1 LRVIEAPTVLALARE
16 LAAGRTSSREL
27 IEQALAAIADPKREG
42 ARAFLYVDADGAR
55 AAADAQD
62 ALRKAGYVLSPV
74 AGLPVS
80 IKDLFDV
87 VGQKTRAASKVLCDR
102 PPATADAVVVARLRR
117 AGAVLIGRTNMTE
130 FAFSGVGINPHFGT
144 PGNPCDRARIPGGSS
159 SGAAVSVADGMAVV
173 GVGTDTGGSVRI
185 PAALCGLA
193 GFKPTARR
201 IPQDGMLP
209 LSTTLDSIGPI
220 ARSIACC
227 IITDAIMA
235 GEAPQVPDAGMLAE
249 LRFLIPTNH
258 VLEKLDAQ
266 VAAAFERACAALTRA
281 GARLIKRAIP
291 EFDELP
297 EVNSKGGFPAAE
309 AFAWHAPLLAARARD
324 YDPRVRVRIER
335 GRDMLAADYVRLR
348 GERRRLIASFNDRLS
363 PYDALLMP
371 TVAKVAPPI
380 TAFADDAEFARLNA
394 IILRNPMAVNF
405 LDGCA
410 ATVPIRQ
417 PDSLPAGLS
426 VVGPQGSDARV
437 LRVALAVEALLTRA
451 P

>member
-1 LRVIEAPTVLALARE
+1 MIEAPTVLALARE
-16 LAAGRTSSREL
+16 LAGGRTSSREL
-27 IEQALAAIADPKREG
+27 IERALAAIADPQGEG
-42 ARAFLYVDADGAR
+42 ARAFVYVDADGAR

-87 VGQKTRAASKVLCDR
+87 VGQQTRAASKVLCDR
-102 PPATADAVVVARLRR
+102 PPATVDAAVVARLRR

-249 LRFLIPTNH
+249 QRFLIPTNY
-258 VLEKLDAQ
+258 VLEKLDAK

-281 GARLIKRAIP
+281 RARLIKRAIP

-309 AFAWHAPLLAARARD
+309 AFAWHAPLLTARARD

-348 GERRRLIASFNDRLS
+348 GERRRLISSFNDRLS

-417 PDSLPAGLS
+417 PDSPPAGLS

>member
-1 LRVIEAPTVLALARE
+1 VTKAPTVLALARD

-27 IEQALAAIADPKREG
+27 IERALAAITDPKGEG
-42 ARAFLYVDADGAR
+42 SRAFVYVDADGAR

-62 ALRKAGYVLSPV
+62 ALRKAGYVLSPL

-87 VGQKTRAASKVLCDR
+87 AGQQTRAAAKVLSDR
-102 PPATADAVVVARLRR
+102 PPASADATVVARLRR

-144 PGNPCDRARIPGGSS
+144 PGNPRDRARIPGGSS
-159 SGAAVSVADGMAVV
+159 SGAAVSVADGMALI

-201 IPQDGMLP
+201 IPLDGLLP
-209 LSTTLDSIGPI
+209 LSTTLDSVGPI

-227 IITDAIMA
+227 IIADAIMA
-235 GEAPQVPDAGMLAE
+235 GDVPHVPDAVAIAE
-249 LRFLIPTNH
+249 QRFLIPTNY
-258 VLEKLDAQ
+258 VLEKLDAE
-266 VAAAFERACAALTRA
+266 VATAFERACAAIART
-281 GARLIKRAIP
+281 GARLVKRAIP

-297 EVNSKGGFPAAE
+297 EVNAKGGFPAAE
-309 AFAWHAPLLAARARD
+309 AFAWHAPLLAARAQD

-335 GRDMLAADYVRLR
+335 GRGMLAADYLRLR
-348 GERRRLIASFNDRLS
+348 DERRRLIASFNERLS
-363 PYDALLMP
+363 PFDALLMP

-380 TAFADDAEFARLNA
+380 TAFAEDAEFARLNA
-394 IILRNPMAVNF
+394 IILRNPMAMNF

-410 ATVPIRQ
+410 ATVPIEQ
-417 PDSLPAGLS
+417 PDALPAGLS

-437 LRVALAVEALLTRA
+437 LQVALAVEAALR

>member
-1 LRVIEAPTVLALARE
+1 MIEAPTVLALARE
-16 LAAGRTSSREL
+16 LAGGRTSSREL
-27 IEQALAAIADPKREG
+27 IEQALAAIADPQGEG

-87 VGQKTRAASKVLCDR
+87 VGQQTRAASKVLCDR
-102 PPATADAVVVARLRR
+102 PPATVDAAVVARLRR

-144 PGNPCDRARIPGGSS
+144 PGNPCDRACIPGGSS

-249 LRFLIPTNH
+249 QRFLIPTNY
-258 VLEKLDAQ
+258 VLEKLDAK

-281 GARLIKRAIP
+281 GACLVKRAIP

-309 AFAWHAPLLAARARD
+309 AFAWHAPLLTARARD

-380 TAFADDAEFARLNA
+380 RAFADDAEFARLNA

-410 ATVPIRQ
+410 ATVPIQ
-417 PDSLPAGLS
+417 EPDSLPAGLS

>member
-1 LRVIEAPTVLALARE
+1 LHLPGSSIAVNACSISSRLEVRPPALTQKGRGRAHSSMSTPTVLARH
-16 LAAGRTSSREL
+16 
-27 IEQALAAIADPKREG
+27 
-42 ARAFLYVDADGAR
+42 
-55 AAADAQD
+55 DAQD

-87 VGQKTRAASKVLCDR
+87 VGQHTRAASKVLGDR

-144 PGNPCDRARIPGGSS
+144 PGNPCGRARIPGGSS

-235 GEAPQVPDAGMLAE
+235 GEAPQVPDAGMLVE
-249 LRFLIPTNH
+249 QRFLIPTNY
-258 VLEKLDAQ
+258 VLEKLDAE
-266 VAAAFERACAALTRA
+266 VAAAFERACAALNRA
-281 GARLIKRAIP
+281 GARLVKRAIP

-335 GRDMLAADYVRLR
+335 GRDMLAADYVRLC

-417 PDSLPAGLS
+417 PDSLPTGLS

-437 LRVALAVEALLTRA
+437 LRVALAVEALLTRG

>member
-27 IEQALAAIADPKREG
+27 IEQALAAIADPKGEG

-87 VGQKTRAASKVLCDR
+87 VGQQTRAASKALCDR
-102 PPATADAVVVARLRR
+102 PPATVDAAVVARLRR

-144 PGNPCDRARIPGGSS
+144 PSNPCDRARIPGGSS

-201 IPQDGMLP
+201 VPQDGMLP

-235 GEAPQVPDAGMLAE
+235 GEAPQVPDAGMLVE
-249 LRFLIPTNH
+249 QRFLIPTNY
-258 VLEKLDAQ
+258 VLEKLDAE

-281 GARLIKRAIP
+281 GAHLVKRAIP

-297 EVNSKGGFPAAE
+297 EVNAKGGFPTAE
-309 AFAWHAPLLAARARD
+309 AFAWHAPLLATRARD

-380 TAFADDAEFARLNA
+380 TAFAEDAEFARLNA

-417 PDSLPAGLS
+417 PKSLPAGLS

>member
-16 LAAGRTSSREL
+16 LAGGRTSSREL
-27 IEQALAAIADPKREG
+27 IEQALAAIADPKGEG
-42 ARAFLYVDADGAR
+42 ARAFVYVDADGAR

-87 VGQKTRAASKVLCDR
+87 VGQQTRAASKVLGDR
-102 PPATADAVVVARLRR
+102 PPAIADAVVVARLRR

-130 FAFSGVGINPHFGT
+130 FALSGVGINPHFGT

-220 ARSIACC
+220 ARSLACC

-235 GEAPQVPDAGMLAE
+235 GEAPQVPDAGMLVE
-249 LRFLIPTNH
+249 QRFLIPTNY
-258 VLEKLDAQ
+258 VLEKLDAE
-266 VAAAFERACAALTRA
+266 VAAAFERACAALNRA
-281 GARLIKRAIP
+281 GARLVKRAIP

-309 AFAWHAPLLAARARD
+309 ALAWHAPLLAARARD
-324 YDPRVRVRIER
+324 
-335 GRDMLAADYVRLR
+335 
-348 GERRRLIASFNDRLS
+348 
-363 PYDALLMP
+363 
-371 TVAKVAPPI
+371 
-380 TAFADDAEFARLNA
+380 
-394 IILRNPMAVNF
+394 
-405 LDGCA
+405 
-410 ATVPIRQ
+410 
-417 PDSLPAGLS
+417 
-426 VVGPQGSDARV
+426 
-437 LRVALAVEALLTRA
+437 
-451 P
+451 